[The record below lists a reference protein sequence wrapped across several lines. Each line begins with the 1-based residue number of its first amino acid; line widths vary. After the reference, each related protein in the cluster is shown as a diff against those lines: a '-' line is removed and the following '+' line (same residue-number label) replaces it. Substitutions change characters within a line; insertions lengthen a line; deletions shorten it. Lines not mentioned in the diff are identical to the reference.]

1 MAVRGDKIRRWYNY
15 TGGEVVPD
23 HVTQVQVTVDASVTI
38 IPEGAFEEHPNIE
51 EVYCHAKVE
60 KIGHAAF
67 AECPSL
73 RRVSMP
79 GVEDVKEEAFYECK
93 ALIYVE
99 CDNLGIIGYCAFNGC
114 ESLRDINLLSNNR

>member
-73 RRVSMP
+73 R
-79 GVEDVKEEAFYECK
+79 G
-93 ALIYVE
+93 
-99 CDNLGIIGYCAFNGC
+99 GI
-114 ESLRDINLLSNNR
+114 L